1 MQKGT
6 LYHETQVA
14 ALCGVHA
21 INTLLQ
27 GPVFSEID
35 LAQVQSQKLATDSLP
50 QTTMLSTQNSNLVIA
65 DLPSLL
71 CV

>member
-1 MQKGT
+1 MGS
-6 LYHETQVA
+6 LYHEKQVA

-35 LAQVQSQKLATDSLP
+35 LAQVR
-50 QTTMLSTQNSNLVIA
+50 I
-65 DLPSLL
+65 
-71 CV
+71 